1 MSTQCTWQKDCQG
14 MWVLFGGWVLHKSR
28 PSSSVYVDNEEGL
41 KERIK
46 KKEKAKEKGTKEHA
60 AFLAIQEWISVD
72 PLLPV
77 LCFENQKLLQN
88 CTSLPKL
95 GEPAMLTLHC
105 RFFALKTRNWFG
117 MWSNRQ
123 WWQLSLP
130 VCVSNR
136 QWLDGHI
143 SLPVQAKS
151 RRW

>member
-1 MSTQCTWQKDCQG
+1 
-14 MWVLFGGWVLHKSR
+14 MWALFGGWVLHKSR
-28 PSSSVYVDNEEGL
+28 PSSSVYVNNEEGL

-105 RFFALKTRNWFG
+105 RFFALKTRN
-117 MWSNRQ
+117 
-123 WWQLSLP
+123 
-130 VCVSNR
+130 
-136 QWLDGHI
+136 
-143 SLPVQAKS
+143 
-151 RRW
+151 